1 MNSEKNKHT
10 IRFFV
15 QKITKNMYRKGKE
28 ELEKKKLTY
37 PQYYTLVLL
46 SDGVQYTM
54 SELKKELSITGPGV
68 TVTDDQLVKRGLV
81 KRQYSKED
89 RRVVLANI
97 TEKGKDLLKTIESER
112 KRFLQTLLKTLSAD
126 EQKVIEK
133 AGELFLRALN
143 EIENK

>member
-1 MNSEKNKHT
+1 MNSGKDKRT

-15 QKITKNMYRKGKE
+15 RKITKDMYRKGRK
-28 ELEKKKLTY
+28 ELEKKNLTY

-54 SELKKELSITGPGV
+54 SELKKELSVTGSGV
-68 TVTDDQLVKRGLV
+68 TVTVDQLVKRGLV

-89 RRVVLANI
+89 RRVVLADI
-97 TEKGKDLLKTIESER
+97 TEKGKNLLKTIESER